1 MIRSQGIWISY
12 RLFPARNV
20 RKKIKMK
27 INFYQTL
34 KELSVACEFLLNC
47 VNLVLGL
54 EYLILNP
61 WNPLRKNWF
70 IFMAFE
76 RLSVYWKICK
86 WQNRKISDV
95 RPRARAH
102 SPKIDTMTHIVKMKK
117 NVKKWTK
124 CTRTLSYTEM
134 FRQRQKII

>member
-1 MIRSQGIWISY
+1 
-12 RLFPARNV
+12 
-20 RKKIKMK
+20 MK

-34 KELSVACEFLLNC
+34 KELSVACEFFLNC

-102 SPKIDTMTHIVKMKK
+102 SPKIDTMTHIVKMKEK
-117 NVKKWTK
+117 REKMNQMHQDFFLHWNDPAE
-124 CTRTLSYTEM
+124 TENNL
-134 FRQRQKII
+134 IIWFYHPKFTFLKLRISILTSL